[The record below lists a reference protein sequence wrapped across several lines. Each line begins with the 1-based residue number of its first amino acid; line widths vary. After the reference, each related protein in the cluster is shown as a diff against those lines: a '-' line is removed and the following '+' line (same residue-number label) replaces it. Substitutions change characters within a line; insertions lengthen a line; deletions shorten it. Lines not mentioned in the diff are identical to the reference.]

1 MAASPLSVVLKG
13 GWPNLD
19 CLHLCTKAV
28 KWVEWEI
35 HRHRKASARF
45 RYTVWSAG
53 QLTVNGLYT
62 SFIKF
67 NILNSNI
74 LFV

>member
-35 HRHRKASARF
+35 HRHRKASAIYCMVSRP
-45 RYTVWSAG
+45 ADG
-53 QLTVNGLYT
+53 
-62 SFIKF
+62 
-67 NILNSNI
+67 
-74 LFV
+74 